1 MYNFCCSLKIVDI
14 TDEVTQSSDIE
25 MDNVV
30 VDEVNAKK
38 LNKDTRVSRACIAFI
53 RLKFL
58 NILGENRYTFEV
70 NIAIFFLLH
79 YFPFSVYYDL
89 FSKRP

>member
-38 LNKDTRVSRACIAFI
+38 LNKDTRVSRTCIAFT

-58 NILGENRYTFEV
+58 NIWGKIDV
-70 NIAIFFLLH
+70 PFFLLH

>member
-38 LNKDTRVSRACIAFI
+38 LNKDTRVSRTCTGCPIWI
-53 RLKFL
+53 GPIIDTRQ
-58 NILGENRYTFEV
+58 IL
-70 NIAIFFLLH
+70 
-79 YFPFSVYYDL
+79 
-89 FSKRP
+89 

>member
-38 LNKDTRVSRACIAFI
+38 LNKDTRVSRTCIAFT

-70 NIAIFFLLH
+70 NIAFF
-79 YFPFSVYYDL
+79 FVAL
-89 FSKRP
+89 FSIFSIL

>member
-70 NIAIFFLLH
+70 DIAFF
-79 YFPFSVYYDL
+79 FVAL
-89 FSKRP
+89 FSIFSIL

>member
-1 MYNFCCSLKIVDI
+1 MKIVDI

-38 LNKDTRVSRACIAFI
+38 LNKDTRVSSACIAFT

-70 NIAIFFLLH
+70 NIAFFLLH

>member
-1 MYNFCCSLKIVDI
+1 MKIVDI

-38 LNKDTRVSRACIAFI
+38 LNKDTRVSRTCIAFT

-58 NILGENRYTFEV
+58 NIWGKIDIPLRL
-70 NIAIFFLLH
+70 ILQFFLLH

>member
-1 MYNFCCSLKIVDI
+1 MKIVDI

-38 LNKDTRVSRACIAFI
+38 LNKDTRVSSTCIAFT

-58 NILGENRYTFEV
+58 NILGENRYTFAV
-70 NIAIFFLLH
+70 NIAIFFA
-79 YFPFSVYYDL
+79 L
-89 FSKRP
+89 FSIFSIL